1 MEIVNAAVHIEVGC
15 CSAIH
20 ISLGEFG
27 FTVPPPVLEAS
38 ARAMVMGD
46 AAYTAARALS
56 RS

>member
-1 MEIVNAAVHIEVGC
+1 MEIVKAAGHIEVGC